1 MNNIKE
7 EVVQIISKALEVD
20 KISIDSSVSNTEEWD
35 SLVHLSILVSL
46 DKRFDGGVAGIKEMA
61 AVDSVRSVLKILKDN
76 NLI

>member
-35 SLVHLSILVSL
+35 SLGHLSILVSL